1 MLSRGVLP
9 GEDAPDIVANT
20 FLAQMSEKTLQD
32 IGYGFLDHR
41 ERETNTSFYPE
52 KESTIDRSSANF
64 LQ

>member
-1 MLSRGVLP
+1 MLFRGVMP

-41 ERETNTSFYPE
+41 ECETSFYPLE
-52 KESTIDRSSANF
+52 KENLIDWSSANF
-64 LQ
+64 SQ